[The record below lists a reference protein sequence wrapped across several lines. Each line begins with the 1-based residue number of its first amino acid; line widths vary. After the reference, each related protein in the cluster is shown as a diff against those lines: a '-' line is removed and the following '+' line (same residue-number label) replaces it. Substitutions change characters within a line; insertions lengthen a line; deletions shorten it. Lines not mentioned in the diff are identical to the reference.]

1 MSGHAFDELADTY
14 DATFTDTLVGKALRD
29 IVWVRLEQTFGGSHR
44 VLELGCGTGE
54 DAVRLASSGIWVVAT
69 DASPRMIQ
77 AARQKAR
84 SSNCAERIE
93 FHCRAMEDLGASFD
107 GQIFDGVLSNF
118 GAINCAR
125 NLPSLVADVAA
136 RLAPGAPLLWVVM
149 GRRAPWEW
157 AWYLFQANWR
167 KAWRRLH
174 RGGVEWRGL
183 TISYP
188 TPAEMT
194 AHLRPY
200 FVIKRIAALGFA
212 LPPSYAAEWLNRW
225 PRILQA
231 LRGLETLAQR
241 ASALA
246 AWSDHYIVEATRL
259 PANPSTSSADDR
271 SEDPCC
277 R

>member
-1 MSGHAFDELADTY
+1 MSGHAFDELASTY
-14 DATFTDTLVGKALRD
+14 DAAFTDTVVGKTLRE
-29 IVWVRLEQTFGGSHR
+29 IVWVRLEQTFRGSHR

-54 DAVRLASSGIWVVAT
+54 DAVRLASGGIRVVAT
-69 DASPRMIQ
+69 DASPQMIQ
-77 AARQKAR
+77 VARQKACR
-84 SSNCAERIE
+84 SNCAERIE
-93 FHCRAMEDLGASFD
+93 FQCRAMEDLGASLD
-107 GQIFDGVLSNF
+107 GQLFDGVLSNF

-149 GRRAPWEW
+149 GRHAPWEW
-157 AWYLFQANWR
+157 AWYLLRANWR
-167 KAWRRLH
+167 KAWRRLR

-194 AHLRPY
+194 EHLRPY
-200 FVIKRIAALGFA
+200 FAVNRMSALGFA

-231 LRGLETLAQR
+231 LRALETLAQR
-241 ASALA
+241 SSALA
-246 AWSDHYIVEATRL
+246 SWSDHYIVEATRL
-259 PANPSTSSADDR
+259 PASPRIGSENVGSADR
-271 SEDPCC
+271 
-277 R
+277 